1 MIARILALALALPL
15 SATAQSCDSLT
26 PVVARPSAPG
36 SELAALRELPL
47 LAPDGREVRLGE
59 LIGDGEALVLC
70 YTGVGC
76 PISQK
81 IAPRLT
87 RLSAAYAER
96 GARFLGINANP
107 QDSRAAIEKEHA
119 ELALGFP
126 IFKDF
131 RQELTRALAAKTTTE
146 VFVFDRSGKLRY
158 RGAIDDQ
165 YSLGAARPEPTRN
178 FLIQA
183 LEAVLAG
190 EEPACAETE
199 PQGCLLTLLPDA
211 ELPEAVTWSRDIA
224 PIVQRRCEACH
235 RPDQVG
241 PFPLRTYEEVKGHSK
256 MIASVIAE
264 GRMPPWNADARYDG
278 VFANQ
283 RALPAKE
290 KEALLS
296 WIEGG
301 MQRGNPAEDP
311 PPKSWPVGWS
321 IGEPDTVIAMERVMD
336 DGELLPEKGYAVPR
350 EGVVDYQY
358 FTAKTDYPED
368 RWIRSI
374 EVRPGAS
381 DVVHHVLVLL
391 DDPANPNSRIDF
403 RTYLA
408 VAVPGD
414 TPSVYPEGYGK
425 RLPAGATIIF
435 QLHYTPNGK
444 ERFDR
449 SSLAIR
455 FCDEPPEFEVVTGA
469 VVNDGFEIP
478 PGAKNHEVRS
488 EVLIREDTGLVALF
502 PHMHTRGSDFRYVA
516 HYPDRSEE
524 ELLFSHYDF
533 NWQESYLLPDPKF
546 LPAGTRLECIGHFDN
561 SAENPNNPDPGATVS
576 WGEQTFE
583 EMFIGYF
590 DTVKP
595 VE

>member
-1 MIARILALALALPL
+1 MIARLLVLACALPIP
-15 SATAQSCDSLT
+15 AAAQSCDSLA
-26 PVVARPSAPG
+26 PFADRPGASAG
-36 SELAALRELPL
+36 ELAALREIPL
-47 LAPDGREVRLGE
+47 LSPDDREVRLGE
-59 LIGDGEALVLC
+59 LIGGAEVLVLC

-81 IAPRLT
+81 YAPRLT
-87 RLSAAYAER
+87 RLSESYAEW

-107 QDSRAAIEKEHA
+107 QDSRAAIERERD

-126 IFKDF
+126 IFKDS
-131 RQELTRALAAKTTTE
+131 RQELTRALAARTMTE
-146 VFVFDRSGKLRY
+146 VFVFDRAGKRAY

-178 FLIQA
+178 YLVQA
-183 LEAVLAG
+183 LEAVLAS
-190 EEPACAETE
+190 EEPPCAETE
-199 PQGCLLTLLPDA
+199 PQGCLLTLLDDA
-211 ELPEAVTWSRDIA
+211 EPTTSTWSRDIA

-241 PFPLRTYEEVKGHSK
+241 PFSLRTYEDVKGRSK

-283 RALPAKE
+283 RSLPAKE
-290 KEALLS
+290 REAILS

-311 PPKSWPVGWS
+311 PPKSWPEGWS
-321 IGEPDTVIAMERVMD
+321 IGEPDVVIAMERVMD
-336 DGELLPEKGYAVPR
+336 DGELLPDKGYAVPR
-350 EGVVDYQY
+350 EGVVEYQY

-391 DDPANPNSRIDF
+391 DDPADPNASIDF

-414 TPSVYPEGYGK
+414 TPSAYPEGYGK

-469 VVNDGFEIP
+469 VVNDAFEIP
-478 PGAKNHEVRS
+478 PGVKNHEVRS
-488 EVLIREDTGLVALF
+488 EVTIREDTGLVALF
-502 PHMHTRGSDFRYVA
+502 PHMHTRGLDFRYVA
-516 HYPDRSEE
+516 HYPDGNEE

-533 NWQESYLLPDPKF
+533 NWQESYLLPDPRF

-561 SAENPNNPDPGATVS
+561 SADNPNNPDPLATVT